1 MSQRTTSTPFTKY
14 SSLYTVFQAIHT
26 LKVSWM
32 RLDNKT
38 TEPSLLAVGQF
49 VFTKDKR
56 VAVTVQPAISRYSL
70 TIVVSNP
77 RLISIQLLIDHCPRV
92 LRTASCQTPDITSA
106 RSTRS
111 PI

>member
-1 MSQRTTSTPFTKY
+1 MMS
-14 SSLYTVFQAIHT
+14 

-56 VAVTVQPAISRYSL
+56 IGVTVQPALSRYSL
-70 TIVVSNP
+70 TIVVSNY
-77 RLISIQLLIDHCPRV
+77 LVTIHC
-92 LRTASCQTPDITSA
+92 
-106 RSTRS
+106 
-111 PI
+111 

>member
-1 MSQRTTSTPFTKY
+1 MSQKTTSTPFTKY
-14 SSLYTVFQAIHT
+14 SLQYTVFQADT

-77 RLISIQLLIDHCPRV
+77 RLN
-92 LRTASCQTPDITSA
+92 SA
-106 RSTRS
+106 VN
-111 PI
+111 

>member
-1 MSQRTTSTPFTKY
+1 MT
-14 SSLYTVFQAIHT
+14 LYHT
-26 LKVSWM
+26 QVSWM

-70 TIVVSNP
+70 TILVSVNII
-77 RLISIQLLIDHCPRV
+77 LSHHNSSV
-92 LRTASCQTPDITSA
+92 N
-106 RSTRS
+106 
-111 PI
+111 

>member
-1 MSQRTTSTPFTKY
+1 
-14 SSLYTVFQAIHT
+14 
-26 LKVSWM
+26 M

-56 VAVTVQPAISRYSL
+56 VGVTVQPAISRYSL

-77 RLISIQLLIDHCPRV
+77 RYI
-92 LRTASCQTPDITSA
+92 TAFIC
-106 RSTRS
+106 
-111 PI
+111 

>member
-1 MSQRTTSTPFTKY
+1 MSQKTTSTPFTKY
-14 SSLYTVFQAIHT
+14 SPQYTVFQAVHNYT

-77 RLISIQLLIDHCPRV
+77 RLN
-92 LRTASCQTPDITSA
+92 SA
-106 RSTRS
+106 VN
-111 PI
+111 

>member
-1 MSQRTTSTPFTKY
+1 
-14 SSLYTVFQAIHT
+14 
-26 LKVSWM
+26 M

-56 VAVTVQPAISRYSL
+56 VGVTVQPAISRYSL

-77 RLISIQLLIDHCPRV
+77 SY
-92 LRTASCQTPDITSA
+92 IT
-106 RSTRS
+106 TF
-111 PI
+111 IC